1 MISRSEHTSR
11 WLVTLLMLASTV
23 LVASPTSLVAAASHP
38 ASGAAASPSTAA
50 SLAAVSI
57 VHYPAQIPADTT
69 DGSCATGTPYAIYVT
84 ASDLSDTST
93 YLIKAY
99 HYLSSS
105 TANKGCMWN
114 WQTNSW
120 LVMDNFYNN
129 LPSISGVTSWSGWI
143 YVKDVTAHAGA
154 TDLRLRV
161 RFRTGTTN
169 VGEGTVYP
177 TPMSMATAGG
187 WVEGHAYG
195 VGTTSLASYSVP
207 LSGHRVVVKDGG
219 GTIVG
224 LYATEDNGVNEGYN
238 SGDTGYYKIA
248 VPAGS
253 GYTAEVWDANNALIG
268 SPSTPFA
275 VTAGAKTSGV
285 DVNPALPEADLA
297 ITKSAPGLV
306 LAGSTLTYTLAFTHT
321 NAFPGTII
329 FVTDTIPANV
339 NWVASNPPPMA
350 SSGRDYTWMFVP
362 MLPSPYTGTIAITT
376 TVGGGVAAGTV
387 LTNTAGITATI
398 VDTNPA
404 NNFARTTTKVSPTPV
419 PIATARGYAN
429 GTLAAI
435 VGTTTARYTTSEMV
449 VQDDSGGISIYYSG
463 GLPAASEGSVI
474 QALGIVTDYY
484 GIRELIPAS
493 ASDVMVLGTA
503 PVPVPRP
510 STTGGVGESTEGWL
524 IVVTGT
530 VTSTTGVHVYLN
542 DGSGTLDVFLKSGTG
557 IDPSGIVEG
566 DILQVTGVGYQ
577 YNRYEPPGYEIIPR
591 KPADI
596 VNLGNPTPPEVT
608 FLYPPAAGRGV
619 PPAAWVSATF
629 NKRMAPASFTPAA
642 FSLAD
647 TTGSAITGTVSY
659 ITGSLLAVFQ
669 PGLSLVTNATY
680 TATLAAGIADAYG
693 YTLTQPVIWS
703 FTTGE
708 GAPVLAGGMRAYF
721 GDLHSHT
728 GYSDGKGTPAEAY
741 ASGRARG
748 LDFLYVTDHSNW
760 FDAGG
765 VEWAD
770 ELVQANNAT
779 VDGSFVGLRGFEWT
793 HSTVGH
799 INVYASDAYVD
810 AKVAP
815 YNDLTTFYNW
825 LVVTATTGS
834 VAQFNH
840 PWEEYGD
847 FNHFAYHAAAD
858 GVIQLQE
865 LSEGHSDVP
874 GSYHSFEAAYRQS
887 LAAGWH
893 VGATANSDA
902 HNADWGSKTPH
913 RTGIVAPHL
922 TPADLLAA
930 MRAQRTFATEDSNLA
945 LAMQA
950 NGVWMGGV
958 ISNALSI
965 QFDVVALDPDAESLT
980 FTLYDNG
987 VPVLTSAQC
996 RGATTCSWQPVIHP
1010 IGPGGH
1016 HYFVQ
1021 AVQGDGDQAWS
1032 SPVWTDTSTTIYG
1045 LYLPLVFKA
1054 YGGGW

>member
-1 MISRSEHTSR
+1 M
-11 WLVTLLMLASTV
+11 
-23 LVASPTSLVAAASHP
+23 
-38 ASGAAASPSTAA
+38 
-50 SLAAVSI
+50 
-57 VHYPAQIPADTT
+57 
-69 DGSCATGTPYAIYVT
+69 
-84 ASDLSDTST
+84 
-93 YLIKAY
+93 
-99 HYLSSS
+99 
-105 TANKGCMWN
+105 N
-114 WQTNSW
+114 
-120 LVMDNFYNN
+120 
-129 LPSISGVTSWSGWI
+129 
-143 YVKDVTAHAGA
+143 
-154 TDLRLRV
+154 
-161 RFRTGTTN
+161 
-169 VGEGTVYP
+169 
-177 TPMSMATAGG
+177 MATNGG

-195 VGTTSLASYSVP
+195 VGMTALASYSVP
-207 LSGHRVVVKDGG
+207 LAGHRVVVKDSG

-224 LYATEDNGVNEGYN
+224 LYATEDNGVAEGYN
-238 SGDTGYYKIA
+238 PGDTGYYKIA

-253 GYTAEVWDANNALIG
+253 DYTAEVWDANNALIG
-268 SPSTPFA
+268 SPSTPFT
-275 VTAGAKTSGV
+275 VTAGATTSGV
-285 DVNPALPEADLA
+285 DINPAPPEADLA
-297 ITKSAPGLV
+297 ITKAAPGLV
-306 LAGSTLTYTLAFTHT
+306 LAGATLPYTLAFTHT
-321 NAFPGTII
+321 NAFPGAII

-339 NWVASNPPPMA
+339 TWVSSNPPPLA
-350 SSGRDYTWMFVP
+350 SSGRDYTWMFIP

-376 TVGGGVAAGTV
+376 TVGAGLAAGTI
-387 LTNTAGITATI
+387 LTNTAGITSSI

-429 GTLAAI
+429 GTLATI
-435 VGTTTARYTTSEMV
+435 VGTTTARYTASEMV
-449 VQDDSGGISIYYSG
+449 VQDDTGGISIYYGG

-474 QALGIVTDYY
+474 QAMGIVTDYY

-493 ASDVMVLGTA
+493 AGDVLVQGTA
-503 PVPVPRP
+503 PVPAPRP

-530 VTSTTGVHVYLN
+530 VTSTSGAHIYIN

-557 IDPSGIVEG
+557 VDPSGIVEG
-566 DILQVTGVGYQ
+566 DILRVTGVGYQ
-577 YNRYEPPGYEIIPR
+577 YNRYQSPGYEIIPR
-591 KPADI
+591 KQVDI

-608 FLYPPAAGRGV
+608 FLYPPADGRGV
-619 PPAAWVSATF
+619 PPSAWVSATF
-629 NKRMAPASFTPAA
+629 NKRMAPASFTPTT

-647 TTGSAITGTVSY
+647 ATGSSITGTVSY

-669 PGLSLVTNATY
+669 PGLSLATNAAY

-693 YTLTQPVIWS
+693 YTLTQPVVWS

-708 GAPVLAGGMRAYF
+708 GAPVLPDGMHAYF

-741 ASGRARG
+741 VSGRARG
-748 LDFLYVTDHSNW
+748 LGFLSVTDHSNW
-760 FDAGG
+760 FDVGG

-770 ELVQANNAT
+770 ELVQANSAT
-779 VDGSFVGLRGFEWT
+779 VDGAFVGLRGFEWT
-793 HSTVGH
+793 HDTVGH
-799 INVYASDAYVD
+799 INVYASDTYVN

-825 LVVTATTGS
+825 LVTTAATGTA

-847 FNHFAYHAAAD
+847 FNHFAYNAAAD

-865 LSEGHSDVP
+865 LSEGDADVP

-913 RTGIVAPHL
+913 RTGIVAPNL
-922 TPADLLAA
+922 TQADLLEA
-930 MRAQRTFATEDSNLA
+930 MRAQRTFATEDSTLA
-945 LAMQA
+945 LTMRA
-950 NGVWMGGV
+950 NGTWMGSV

-965 QFDVVALDPDAESLT
+965 QFDVVALDPDAEPLT

-987 VPVLTSAQC
+987 IPLLTSTQC
-996 RGATTCSWQPVIHP
+996 SGATTCAWQPVIHP

-1016 HYFVQ
+1016 HYFVK

-1032 SPVWTDTSTTIYG
+1032 SPIWTDTSRTIYG
-1045 LYLPLVFKA
+1045 IYLPLVFKA